1 MYGCPA
7 FTPDGPVDSA
17 ALPLRKTDTRNGVTP
32 PALSA
37 WSMAEQAPAAR
48 AGGGRMVQ
56 EANALGKAQ
65 GYADVDHDSRNVEL
79 PVGVETS

>member
-1 MYGCPA
+1 MYGCPT

-17 ALPLRKTDTRNGVTP
+17 ALPLRNTDTRNGVTP

-37 WSMAEQAPAAR
+37 WSMAEQVPTAR

-56 EANALGKAQ
+56 EANAWDNAQ
-65 GYADVDHDSRNVEL
+65 DM
-79 PVGVETS
+79 PTWTTTVGM